1 MRNLT
6 KEEKEEI
13 GVERG
18 VLVTEVEPYSEAAKR
33 GLRPDMVILD
43 ADRRPLSGTAE
54 LRKVFDKKKEGESV
68 LLRVRADK
76 ETTTFVAL
84 QLPK

>member
-1 MRNLT
+1 
-6 KEEKEEI
+6 
-13 GVERG
+13 
-18 VLVTEVEPYSEAAKR
+18 
-33 GLRPDMVILD
+33 
-43 ADRRPLSGTAE
+43 
-54 LRKVFDKKKEGESV
+54 VFDKKKEGESV